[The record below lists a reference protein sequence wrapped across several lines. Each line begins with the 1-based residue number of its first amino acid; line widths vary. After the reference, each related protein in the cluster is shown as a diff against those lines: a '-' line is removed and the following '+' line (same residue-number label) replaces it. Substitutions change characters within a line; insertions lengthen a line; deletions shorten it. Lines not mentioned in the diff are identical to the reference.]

1 MKKFS
6 LLLLAVLISSC
17 EIEKIDYIVPIV
29 ITYEPANIQ
38 ANSASLGGIVRSE
51 GGKKIT
57 EYGIAWGENPN
68 PTVND
73 NKIPK
78 GARFGETYETY
89 SLFKENTTYYCR
101 FYAINEIG
109 VGYGD
114 EYSFKT
120 SITAPCNPLVDNSV
134 NLGSKKISIDH
145 VEKSYPS
152 WAPDNGNIEF
162 VTMTNSATARIYV
175 QFYENNMNAPL
186 TGEYTVGNGDFEND
200 IDLST
205 GKANLFIED
214 YGGWNGPSGDR
225 ASAGT
230 KFYVNNDGKIL
241 TIIFCNTAVGEKY
254 ILNGKFS
261 YTIDQ

>member
-6 LLLLAVLISSC
+6 VLLLAILISGC
-17 EIEKIDYIVPIV
+17 EIDKIDYIVPIV
-29 ITYEPANIQ
+29 ITYEPENIQ

-78 GARFGETYETY
+78 GSRLGETFETY

-101 FYAINEIG
+101 FYATNETG

-120 SITAPCNPLVDNSV
+120 SITAPCNPTVNNSV
-134 NLGSKKISIDH
+134 NLGNTKISINS

-152 WAPDNGNIEF
+152 WGFDEGNIEF
-162 VTMTNSATARIYV
+162 LTSSSSATARIYV
-175 QFYENNMNAPL
+175 QFNENNRNAPL
-186 TGEYTVGNGDFEND
+186 TGEYTVEGGDFGNGIN
-200 IDLST
+200 LST
-205 GKANLFIED
+205 GKARLFIQD
-214 YGGWNGPSGDR
+214 YGGWNGPSGDT
-225 ASAGT
+225 AAAGT
-230 KFYVNNDGKIL
+230 KFYVKNDGKTL
-241 TIIFCNTAVGEKY
+241 TIIFCNTAVGKKY

-261 YTIDQ
+261 YVLD